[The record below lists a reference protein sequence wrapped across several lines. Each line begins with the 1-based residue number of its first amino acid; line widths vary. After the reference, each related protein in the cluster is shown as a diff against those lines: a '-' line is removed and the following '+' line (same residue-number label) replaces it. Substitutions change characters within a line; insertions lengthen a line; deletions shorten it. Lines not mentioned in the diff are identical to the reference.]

1 MKIFTCLAVLLL
13 SALTAIAQEEDLL
26 SMLGDDENVP
36 SLTTAAFKTTRI
48 VNGHSIENVAKGVL
62 DVKISHR
69 FGKVNKGV
77 KDLFG
82 LDNATI
88 RIGGDYGITDRL
100 MVGFGR
106 SSFEKT
112 YDGYLKYRILRQH
125 DGEKAMPLSISY
137 VPSIAVT
144 TADFPNPDRENYTRS
159 KFFYSHQLLIARKFS
174 EKFSF
179 QLMPTVV
186 HRNLVKTRAEENDV
200 FSIGAGLRQKIS
212 QRVTINLEYFYVLP
226 DQLADQFTNTFSVG
240 FDIETGGHVFQM
252 HFTSS
257 PSMIGKGYVAEN
269 TDDFFDGDIRF
280 GFNISRVFTVRKPKG
295 FRE

>member
-13 SALTAIAQEEDLL
+13 SALTAVAQEEDLL

-257 PSMIGKGYVAEN
+257 PSMISKGYVAEN

-295 FRE
+295 FR